1 MQAAQPPYVLIAM
14 ASVARG
20 EGLRGVVETLRLGVD
35 VFDDV
40 EKLLYHTRGSV
51 PEAIVLE
58 HALVDRV
65 AQLDLIALLRR
76 RASLVDVPIV
86 YLGPSHPDLEAKV
99 VDQGVD
105 AYLVLPTRPEVVRA
119 TLRRLLDRRQV
130 ERGLRHALEQSRRFE
145 QAYKESERVKDDLI
159 HMLVHDLKSPISS
172 VMGLLDHS
180 LDMLKVGPKEDA
192 GLDELLGLAR
202 SEAQH
207 LLNLAANILDVR
219 RMKEGHMPYAPAVVP
234 NLSELAKEA
243 LGDVSGG
250 PRDRHFGFLVRPE
263 SERILADPNLL
274 RRVLA
279 NLMANA
285 IKHTR
290 RGGYIDFRAWKQDGD
305 FVLSVRDD
313 GEGIP
318 EADQK
323 RIFNAFEQSRH
334 TVHDRY
340 DTGMGLTFCKL
351 AVEKHGGRIW
361 VESKVGR
368 GSTFYFTIPVDVAA
382 AVVPEEIVTTS
393 A

>member
-1 MQAAQPPYVLIAM
+1 MSATQPPYVLIAM
-14 ASVARG
+14 ASEARG
-20 EGLRGVVETLRLGVD
+20 EGLRTVVKALRLATE

-58 HALVDRV
+58 HALVDKV

-86 YLGPSHPDLEAKV
+86 YLGPNDPDLESKV

-105 AYLVLPTRPEVVRA
+105 AYLNLPTRPDVVRA
-119 TLRRLLDRRQV
+119 TLKRLLDRRQV

-180 LDMLKVGPKEDA
+180 LDMIKTGTHEDA

-219 RMKEGHMPYAPAVVP
+219 RMKEGHMPYSPGVVP
-234 NLSELAKEA
+234 SLTELAKES

-263 SERILADPNLL
+263 AERIVADPNLL
-274 RRVLA
+274 RRILA

-290 RGGYIDFRAWKQDGD
+290 RGGYIDFRAWKQDDD

-382 AVVPEEIVTTS
+382 PIVAEEIAAAS